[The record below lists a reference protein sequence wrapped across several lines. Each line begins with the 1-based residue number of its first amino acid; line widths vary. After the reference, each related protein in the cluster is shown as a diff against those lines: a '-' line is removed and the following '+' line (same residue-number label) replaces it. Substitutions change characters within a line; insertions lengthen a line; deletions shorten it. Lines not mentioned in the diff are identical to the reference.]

1 MILQKLLEKS
11 NYTII
16 QGNLNVD
23 INGISYDSRRVKSG
37 DIFFCIKGLKKEGHK
52 YANEAV
58 KKGAKVIVCEEDI
71 QLENKEITMMQSSAL
86 KEEYNK
92 ELEDQK
98 LRKAEYE
105 AGKTER
111 KGA

>member
-37 DIFFCIKGLKKEGHK
+37 DIFFCIRGLK
-52 YANEAV
+52 
-58 KKGAKVIVCEEDI
+58 
-71 QLENKEITMMQSSAL
+71 
-86 KEEYNK
+86 
-92 ELEDQK
+92 
-98 LRKAEYE
+98 
-105 AGKTER
+105 
-111 KGA
+111 

>member
-37 DIFFCIKGLKKEGHK
+37 DIF
-52 YANEAV
+52 
-58 KKGAKVIVCEEDI
+58 
-71 QLENKEITMMQSSAL
+71 
-86 KEEYNK
+86 
-92 ELEDQK
+92 
-98 LRKAEYE
+98 
-105 AGKTER
+105 
-111 KGA
+111 

>member
-16 QGNLNVD
+16 QGDLSVD

-52 YANEAV
+52 YAKEAV

-71 QLENKEITMMQSSAL
+71 QLDNKETTI
-86 KEEYNK
+86 
-92 ELEDQK
+92 
-98 LRKAEYE
+98 
-105 AGKTER
+105 GKH
-111 KGA
+111 